1 MFFFKHKTAYE
12 LRISDWSSDVCSSD
26 LGGGDID
33 VVDTDPGAA
42 DDLEIG
48 RRVEDVLR
56 DLGRRTDREAIIL
69 ADDRLQLFGGLA
81 GDLVDLDAAC
91 TKDRGGLGCHLDRKS
106 VVWGKSGTVVVA
118 FGGLRI
124 LKKKKN

>member
-1 MFFFKHKTAYE
+1 M
-12 LRISDWSSDVCSSD
+12 
-26 LGGGDID
+26 D

-91 TKDRGGLGCHLDRKS
+91 TKDLGGLGIHFVGRS
-106 VVWGKSGTVVVA
+106 EERRVGKECVSTC
-118 FGGLRI
+118 RYRWSPYPST
-124 LKKKKN
+124 KKNLSK

>member
-1 MFFFKHKTAYE
+1 M
-12 LRISDWSSDVCSSD
+12 
-26 LGGGDID
+26 D

-91 TKDRGGLGCHLDRKS
+91 TKDLGGIGTHFVGNENFWHADVSLFSSSPTRKRGPSSCRLQIGSASCMER
-106 VVWGKSGTVVVA
+106 VCQYV
-118 FGGLRI
+118 
-124 LKKKKN
+124 

>member
-1 MFFFKHKTAYE
+1 MIFFFKQKTAYE
-12 LRISDWSSDVCSSD
+12 MRISDWSSDVCSSD
-26 LGGGDID
+26 LHALGRGGGDID

-42 DDLEIG
+42 GDREIG

-81 GDLVDLDAAC
+81 GE
-91 TKDRGGLGCHLDRKS
+91 LGRASCWAR
-106 VVWGKSGTVVVA
+106 VC
-118 FGGLRI
+118 
-124 LKKKKN
+124 